1 MPGSHE
7 VVVIVADRRLD
18 IVEVYDAV
26 VCRAGIVV
34 IVFSQCADESC
45 VRDVVFEVGQGLDF
59 DGCLVLDR
67 NRAGVAGRELFVV
80 GVALTVKVEPDFV
93 TAIVPALNSTFVIFP
108 LPSLTMQKV
117 LAGWNV
123 EMDLLVAYL

>member
-1 MPGSHE
+1 MPGPYE
-7 VVVIVADRRLD
+7 VVVIVVDRRLD

-80 GVALTVKVEPDFV
+80 GRGQRGLDRKVEPDFV

-108 LPSLTMQKV
+108 LPSLTMQ
-117 LAGWNV
+117 
-123 EMDLLVAYL
+123 